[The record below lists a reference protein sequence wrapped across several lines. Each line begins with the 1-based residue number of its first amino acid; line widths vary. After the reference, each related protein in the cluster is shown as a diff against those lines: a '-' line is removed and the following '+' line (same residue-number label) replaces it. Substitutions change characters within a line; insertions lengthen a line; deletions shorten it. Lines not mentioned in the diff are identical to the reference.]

1 MTEVTEF
8 DVLIVG
14 GGMVGATLGRALAD
28 TNLRIG
34 LIEQRVPAPYEPE
47 QAHDLR
53 VSALS
58 LASKNI
64 LESCGAWEGV
74 LSRRYCPLKRMRVW
88 ETAGIGDTT
97 FNSEDIGYPELGFIV
112 ENRIVQL
119 ALWDQFAAQD
129 NITTYAPA
137 VISSIECHGSSNQ
150 VTLASGDVLTSRL
163 LVAADGGASQV
174 RQAAGLGVVAE
185 EYSQQAL
192 VLYVKTAYP
201 QQDITWQR
209 FYPAGPR
216 AFLPLS
222 GSYGSLVWYDTP
234 ETIKRLMALDDESLL
249 EEAYAAFPS
258 ELGEIDTL
266 CGRGFFP
273 LKRQHALS
281 YGKEGVVLLGDAAHM
296 IHPLAGQGV
305 NIGMH
310 DVASFSEL
318 LHEAIVN
325 GEDIGAEILIKRYE
339 KQRRNHNTLMMTTMD
354 LFYRIFKDEKKPISL
369 LRNLGLQIAQRVT
382 PARNKAMKFA
392 MGIEGPLPAMAKR

>member
-1 MTEVTEF
+1 MTQVTEF

-14 GGMVGATLGRALAD
+14 GGMVGATLARALAD
-28 TNLRIG
+28 TSLRIG
-34 LIEQRVPAPYEPE
+34 LIEQSQPKDFDAE
-47 QAHDLR
+47 QPHDLR

-58 LASKNI
+58 MASQRI
-64 LESCGAWEGV
+64 LKSCGAWDGV
-74 LSRRYCPLKRMRVW
+74 LARRYCPFKRMRVW

-97 FNSEDIGYPELGFIV
+97 FNSDDIGYPELGFIV

-119 ALWDQFAAQD
+119 ALWEQFAGQD
-129 NITTYAPA
+129 NIHVYTPA
-137 VISSIECHGSSNQ
+137 VIQSIECHGTSNT
-150 VTLASGDVLTSRL
+150 VTLSSGETLTARL
-163 LVAADGGASQV
+163 LVAADGGSSQA

-222 GSYGSLVWYDTP
+222 GPYGSLVWYDSP
-234 ETIKRLMALDDESLL
+234 ETIKRLMALDDETLL
-249 EEAYAAFPS
+249 TEAYAAFPA
-258 ELGEIDTL
+258 EIGEIDAL
-266 CGRGFFP
+266 LGRGFFP

-305 NIGMH
+305 NIGML
-310 DVASFSEL
+310 DVASLSEI
-318 LHEAIVN
+318 LHEAVVQ
-325 GEDIGAEILIKRYE
+325 GEDIGAVELIKRYE
-339 KQRRNHNTLMMTTMD
+339 KQRRHHNTLMMTTMD
-354 LFYRIFKDEKKPISL
+354 MFYRIFKDQHKPL
-369 LRNLGLQIAQRVT
+369 GVLRNLGLQAAQRIT